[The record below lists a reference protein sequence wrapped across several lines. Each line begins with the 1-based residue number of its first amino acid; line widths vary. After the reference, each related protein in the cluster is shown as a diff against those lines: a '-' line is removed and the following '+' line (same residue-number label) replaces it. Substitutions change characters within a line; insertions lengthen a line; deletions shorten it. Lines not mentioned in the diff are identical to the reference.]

1 MKKKLGVIITLL
13 TLCICLMTPQMHA
26 QAASGKTTIAVSSG
40 SINIGQTVTV
50 TAKALSAS
58 GDSAYANMVLTYD
71 AGILEFVSCTATYG
85 GGGGSIS
92 VANDSFSV
100 TLKAISAGK
109 ASISLSATDG
119 VIFSTAEELDSMAGS
134 STSVTVNNEAA
145 GSSTGNNSS
154 AGTTGGNSA
163 GTGSN
168 NNTGSNTNTA
178 ALSADNSLK
187 ALTISPGTLSPA
199 FKGSTTKYTA
209 TVDNSVT
216 SIAVSATPV
225 NEKATIESVTGNTN
239 LAVGANVV
247 KIVVKAENGTT
258 ATYKI
263 TVTRQAAGNAGTT
276 GCETTTT
283 GGENGDS
290 ENGDAETPEDT
301 EEVPATETP
310 ASQADV
316 VINDTTY
323 HISDSFTEE
332 QIPADFTEATVQFR
346 GTECRGLTFNK
357 GTISLIYLETD
368 NVDSTIGRFF
378 IYDETR
384 DVVYDFMKF
393 TSGES
398 SYVIPLL
405 APLDSVL
412 PDSYVQVS
420 LQMPESTV
428 MTAYQLPA
436 AEGEEASDFYVF
448 YAVNQDGTEGW
459 YQYDA
464 AEGTYQRVNGNIT
477 ETADSSS
484 DDLAELQSEYDELSR
499 KYKDAKSFSRNMIA
513 VIIFVLAVAV
523 VIGLNIIFFGRKKKG
538 KDELIEDDNVE
549 LEDAEYDEDTDEDLD
564 EDEVEDTENDKKH
577 FFGKFHGLRKKRNNA
592 DDFLMDEDEDF
603 SENQIKKN
611 STQADITIIGT
622 QPEISQE
629 KTIDLVLDE
638 PSQEKTKKAEKIESE
653 RAKVKETKDAEDDD
667 YFDDEEEY
675 IEEEHPINR
684 AYREWNDYED
694 EFPAPVKKT
703 VTEQTS
709 EKKSS
714 EENQKTQPEKNETSV
729 KKEKGLEVFDLN
741 DL

>member
-1 MKKKLGVIITLL
+1 
-13 TLCICLMTPQMHA
+13 MTPQMHA
-26 QAASGKTTIAVSSG
+26 KAASGKTTIAVSAG
-40 SINIGQTVTV
+40 SLNIGQTVTV

-71 AGILEFVSCTATYG
+71 AGILEFVSCNATYG

-92 VANDSFSV
+92 VASDSFSV

-119 VIFSTAEELDSMAGS
+119 VIYGTEEELDSMAGS
-134 STSVTVNNEAA
+134 STSVTVKNEAA
-145 GSSTGNNSS
+145 GSNTGNNSS
-154 AGTTGGNSA
+154 AGNNGSS
-163 GTGSN
+163 GSN
-168 NNTGSNTNTA
+168 GNAGNGSNTNTA

-209 TVDNSVT
+209 AVDNSVT

-225 NEKATIESVTGNTN
+225 NEKATVESVTGNTN

-263 TVTRQAAGNAGTT
+263 TVTRQAAGTT
-276 GCETTTT
+276 GSETTTT
-283 GGENGDS
+283 GGENGDDG
-290 ENGDAETPEDT
+290 NGDSETPEDT
-301 EEVPATETP
+301 EEVDTTETP
-310 ASQADV
+310 VSAADV
-316 VINDTTY
+316 VINNTTY
-323 HISDSFTEE
+323 HIADNFTEE
-332 QIPADFTEATVQFR
+332 QIPADFTEATVNFR
-346 GTECRGLTFNK
+346 GTECRGLTFDK

-368 NVDSTIGRFF
+368 NVDATTGRFF

-393 TSGES
+393 TAGES

-412 PDSYVQVS
+412 PESYVQVS
-420 LQMPESTV
+420 LQMPENTV
-428 MTAYQLPA
+428 MTAYQLPV
-436 AEGEEASDFYVF
+436 EDGEEASDFYIF
-448 YAVNQDGTEGW
+448 YGVNQDGTEGW

-484 DDLAELQSEYDELSR
+484 DDLAALQSEYDELSK

-513 VIIFVLAVAV
+513 VLIFVLAIAV
-523 VIGLNIIFFGRKKKG
+523 VIILNIVLFGRKKKG
-538 KDELIEDDNVE
+538 KDELLEDDNVE
-549 LEDAEYDEDTDEDLD
+549 LEDAEYDEDID
-564 EDEVEDTENDKKH
+564 EDEVEDTETDKKPL
-577 FFGKFHGLRKKRNNA
+577 FGKFHGFRKKE
-592 DDFLMDEDEDF
+592 DDSLLDEGD
-603 SENQIKKN
+603 
-611 STQADITIIGT
+611 
-622 QPEISQE
+622 EISQE

-675 IEEEHPINR
+675 IEEDHPINR

-694 EFPAPVKKT
+694 EIPAPVKKT

-709 EKKSS
+709 EQKSS
-714 EENQKTQPEKNETSV
+714 EEDQKTQPEKNETSV

>member
-13 TLCICLMTPQMHA
+13 TLCICLMTPQMHV
-26 QAASGKTTIAVSSG
+26 QAASGKTTIAVSAS
-40 SINIGQTVTV
+40 SLNIGQTVTV
-50 TAKALSAS
+50 TAKALGAS
-58 GDSAYANMVLTYD
+58 GESAYANMVLTYD
-71 AGILEFVSCTATYG
+71 ASILEFVSCTATYG

-100 TLKAISAGK
+100 TLKAIAAGK
-109 ASISLSATDG
+109 ASLSLSATDG
-119 VIFSTAEELDSMAGS
+119 VIFSTAEELESMAGS
-134 STSVTVNNEAA
+134 STSVTVNNEA
-145 GSSTGNNSS
+145 SE
-154 AGTTGGNSA
+154 
-163 GTGSN
+163 
-168 NNTGSNTNTA
+168 
-178 ALSADNSLK
+178 SADNSLK
-187 ALTISPGTLSPA
+187 ALTISPGTLSPT

-247 KIVVKAENGTT
+247 QIVVKAENGTT

-263 TVTRQAAGNAGTT
+263 TVTRQAAGTT
-276 GCETTTT
+276 GSETTAT
-283 GGENGDS
+283 GGENGDDG
-290 ENGDAETPEDT
+290 NGDSETPEDT
-301 EEVPATETP
+301 EEVDTTETQVS
-310 ASQADV
+310 AADV
-316 VINDTTY
+316 VINNTTY
-323 HISDSFTEE
+323 HIADNFTEE
-332 QIPADFTEATVQFR
+332 QIPADFIEATVNFR
-346 GTECRGLTFNK
+346 GTECRGLTFDK

-368 NVDSTIGRFF
+368 NVDATTGRFF

-393 TSGES
+393 TAGES

-412 PDSYVQVS
+412 PESYVQVS
-420 LQMPESTV
+420 LQMPENTV

-436 AEGEEASDFYVF
+436 EDGEEASDFYIF
-448 YAVNQDGTEGW
+448 YGVNQDGTEGW

-484 DDLAELQSEYDELSR
+484 DDLAALQSEYDELSK

-513 VIIFVLAVAV
+513 VLIFVLAIAV
-523 VIGLNIIFFGRKKKG
+523 VIILNIVLFGRKKKG
-538 KDELIEDDNVE
+538 KDELLDDDDSENE
-549 LEDAEYDEDTDEDLD
+549 ESEYESDE
-564 EDEVEDTENDKKH
+564 EDEFVEKSPEAPMKNAEN
-577 FFGKFHGLRKKRNNA
+577 
-592 DDFLMDEDEDF
+592 
-603 SENQIKKN
+603 
-611 STQADITIIGT
+611 
-622 QPEISQE
+622 
-629 KTIDLVLDE
+629 
-638 PSQEKTKKAEKIESE
+638 TKKASKAGQTARTNKAGKPKKAE
-653 RAKVKETKDAEDDD
+653 ETEEAQEFEEDEDD

-694 EFPAPVKKT
+694 EIPSPSKKP
-703 VTEQTS
+703 VTEETS
-709 EKKSS
+709 EKESS
-714 EENQKTQPEKNETSV
+714 TENVKMDEQQKNETSI
-729 KKEKGLEVFDLN
+729 KNEKRLEVFDLN

>member
-26 QAASGKTTIAVSSG
+26 KAASGKTTIAVSAG
-40 SINIGQTVTV
+40 SLNIGQTVTV

-71 AGILEFVSCTATYG
+71 AGILEFVSCNATYG

-92 VANDSFSV
+92 VASDSFSV

-119 VIFSTAEELDSMAGS
+119 VIYGTEEELDSMAGS
-134 STSVTVNNEAA
+134 STSVTVKNEAA
-145 GSSTGNNSS
+145 GSNTGNNSS
-154 AGTTGGNSA
+154 AGNNGSSGSNGNAGNGSSS

-168 NNTGSNTNTA
+168 NNTGSNTA

-209 TVDNSVT
+209 AVDNSVT

-225 NEKATIESVTGNTN
+225 NEKATVESVTGNTN

-263 TVTRQAAGNAGTT
+263 TVTRQAAGTT
-276 GCETTTT
+276 GSETTTT
-283 GGENGDS
+283 GGENGDDG
-290 ENGDAETPEDT
+290 NGDSETPEDT
-301 EEVPATETP
+301 EEVDTTETP
-310 ASQADV
+310 VSAADV
-316 VINDTTY
+316 VINNTTY
-323 HISDSFTEE
+323 HIADNFTEE
-332 QIPADFTEATVQFR
+332 QIPADFTEATVNFR
-346 GTECRGLTFNK
+346 GTECRGLTFDK

-368 NVDSTIGRFF
+368 NVDATTGRFF

-393 TSGES
+393 TAGES

-412 PDSYVQVS
+412 PESYVQVS
-420 LQMPESTV
+420 LQMPENTV
-428 MTAYQLPA
+428 MTAYQLPV
-436 AEGEEASDFYVF
+436 EDGEEASDFYIF
-448 YAVNQDGTEGW
+448 YGVNQDGTEGW

-484 DDLAELQSEYDELSR
+484 DDLAALQSEYDELSK

-513 VIIFVLAVAV
+513 VLIFVLAIAV
-523 VIGLNIIFFGRKKKG
+523 VIILNIMLFGRKKKG
-538 KDELIEDDNVE
+538 KDELLEDDDSENE
-549 LEDAEYDEDTDEDLD
+549 ESEYESDE
-564 EDEVEDTENDKKH
+564 EDEFVEKSPEAPMKNAEN
-577 FFGKFHGLRKKRNNA
+577 
-592 DDFLMDEDEDF
+592 
-603 SENQIKKN
+603 
-611 STQADITIIGT
+611 
-622 QPEISQE
+622 
-629 KTIDLVLDE
+629 
-638 PSQEKTKKAEKIESE
+638 TKKASKAGQTARTNKAGKPKKAE
-653 RAKVKETKDAEDDD
+653 ETEEAQEFEEDEDD

-694 EFPAPVKKT
+694 EIPSQSKKP
-703 VTEQTS
+703 VTEETS
-709 EKKSS
+709 EKESS
-714 EENQKTQPEKNETSV
+714 TENVKMDEQQKNETSI
-729 KKEKGLEVFDLN
+729 KNEKGLEVFDLN

>member
-26 QAASGKTTIAVSSG
+26 KAASGKTTIAVSAG
-40 SINIGQTVTV
+40 SLNIGQTVTV

-71 AGILEFVSCTATYG
+71 AGILEFVSCNATYG

-92 VANDSFSV
+92 VASDSFSV

-119 VIFSTAEELDSMAGS
+119 VIYGTEEELDSMAGS
-134 STSVTVNNEAA
+134 STSVTVKNEAA
-145 GSSTGNNSS
+145 GSNTGN
-154 AGTTGGNSA
+154 
-163 GTGSN
+163 N

-247 KIVVKAENGTT
+247 QIVVKAENGTT

-263 TVTRQAAGNAGTT
+263 TVTRQAAGTT
-276 GCETTTT
+276 GSETTTT
-283 GGENGDS
+283 GGENGDDGNVDS
-290 ENGDAETPEDT
+290 ETPEDT
-301 EEVPATETP
+301 EEVDTTETP
-310 ASQADV
+310 VSAADV
-316 VINDTTY
+316 VINNTTY
-323 HISDSFTEE
+323 HIADNFTEE
-332 QIPADFTEATVQFR
+332 QIPSDFTEATVNFR
-346 GTECRGLTFNK
+346 GAECRGLTFNK
-357 GTISLIYLETD
+357 GTIALIYLETD
-368 NVDSTIGRFF
+368 NVDATTGRFF

-393 TSGES
+393 TAGES
-398 SYVIPLL
+398 SYAIPLL

-412 PDSYVQVS
+412 PESYVQVS
-420 LQMPESTV
+420 LQMPENTV

-436 AEGEEASDFYVF
+436 EDGEEASDFYIF
-448 YAVNQDGTEGW
+448 YGVNQDGTEGW

-484 DDLAELQSEYDELSR
+484 DDLAALQSEYDELSK

-513 VIIFVLAVAV
+513 VIIFVLAIAV
-523 VIGLNIIFFGRKKKG
+523 VIILNIVLFGRKKKG
-538 KDELIEDDNVE
+538 KDELLEDDNVE
-549 LEDAEYDEDTDEDLD
+549 LEDAEYDEDID
-564 EDEVEDTENDKKH
+564 EDEVEDTETDKKPL
-577 FFGKFHGLRKKRNNA
+577 FGKFHGFRKKE
-592 DDFLMDEDEDF
+592 DDSLLDEGD
-603 SENQIKKN
+603 
-611 STQADITIIGT
+611 
-622 QPEISQE
+622 EISQE

-675 IEEEHPINR
+675 IEEDHPINR

-694 EFPAPVKKT
+694 EIPAPVKKT

-709 EKKSS
+709 EQKSS
-714 EENQKTQPEKNETSV
+714 EEDQKTQPEKNETSV

>member
-26 QAASGKTTIAVSSG
+26 KAASGKTTIAVSAG
-40 SINIGQTVTV
+40 SLNIGQTVTV

-71 AGILEFVSCTATYG
+71 AGILEFVSCNATYG

-92 VANDSFSV
+92 VASDSFSV
-100 TLKAISAGK
+100 TLKAIAAGK

-134 STSVTVNNEAA
+134 STSVTVKNEAA
-145 GSSTGNNSS
+145 G
-154 AGTTGGNSA
+154 GNSTNNGSSGSNGNA
-163 GTGSN
+163 GNGSSSGTGSN

-263 TVTRQAAGNAGTT
+263 TVTRQAAGTT
-276 GCETTTT
+276 GSETTTT
-283 GGENGDS
+283 GGENGDDG
-290 ENGDAETPEDT
+290 NGDSETPEDT
-301 EEVPATETP
+301 EEVDTTETP
-310 ASQADV
+310 VSAADV
-316 VINDTTY
+316 VINNTTY
-323 HISDSFTEE
+323 HIADNFTEE
-332 QIPADFTEATVQFR
+332 QIPADFTEATVNFR
-346 GTECRGLTFNK
+346 GAECRGLTFNK

-368 NVDSTIGRFF
+368 NVDATTGRFF

-393 TSGES
+393 TAGES

-412 PDSYVQVS
+412 PESYVQVS
-420 LQMPESTV
+420 LQMPENTV
-428 MTAYQLPA
+428 MTAYQLPV
-436 AEGEEASDFYVF
+436 EDGEEASDFYIF
-448 YAVNQDGTEGW
+448 YGVNQDGTEGW

-477 ETADSSS
+477 EAADSSS
-484 DDLAELQSEYDELSR
+484 DDLAALQSEYDELSK

-513 VIIFVLAVAV
+513 VIIFVLAIAAV
-523 VIGLNIIFFGRKKKG
+523 VILNIVLFGRKKKG
-538 KDELIEDDNVE
+538 KDELLEDDDSENE
-549 LEDAEYDEDTDEDLD
+549 ESEYESDE
-564 EDEVEDTENDKKH
+564 EDEFVEKSPEAPMKNAEN
-577 FFGKFHGLRKKRNNA
+577 
-592 DDFLMDEDEDF
+592 
-603 SENQIKKN
+603 
-611 STQADITIIGT
+611 
-622 QPEISQE
+622 
-629 KTIDLVLDE
+629 
-638 PSQEKTKKAEKIESE
+638 TKKASKAGQTARTNKAGKPKKAE
-653 RAKVKETKDAEDDD
+653 ETEEAQEFEEDEDD

-694 EFPAPVKKT
+694 EIPSQSKKP
-703 VTEQTS
+703 VTEETS
-709 EKKSS
+709 EKESS
-714 EENQKTQPEKNETSV
+714 TENVKMDEQQKNETSI
-729 KKEKGLEVFDLN
+729 KNEKGLEVFDLN

>member
-26 QAASGKTTIAVSSG
+26 KAASGKTTIAVSAG
-40 SINIGQTVTV
+40 FLNIGQTVTV

-71 AGILEFVSCTATYG
+71 AGILEFVSCNATYG

-92 VANDSFSV
+92 VASDSFSV

-119 VIFSTAEELDSMAGS
+119 VIYGTEEELDSMAGS
-134 STSVTVNNEAA
+134 STSVTVKNEAA
-145 GSSTGNNSS
+145 GSNTGNNS
-154 AGTTGGNSA
+154 
-163 GTGSN
+163 
-168 NNTGSNTNTA
+168 NTGSNTNTA

-263 TVTRQAAGNAGTT
+263 TVTRQAAGTT
-276 GCETTTT
+276 GSETTTT
-283 GGENGDS
+283 GGENGDDG
-290 ENGDAETPEDT
+290 NGDSETPEDT
-301 EEVPATETP
+301 EEVDATETP
-310 ASQADV
+310 VPAADV
-316 VINDTTY
+316 VINNTTY
-323 HISDSFTEE
+323 HIADNFTEE
-332 QIPADFTEATVQFR
+332 QIPADFTEATVNFR
-346 GTECRGLTFNK
+346 GAECRGLTFNK

-368 NVDSTIGRFF
+368 NVDATTGRFF

-393 TSGES
+393 TAGES
-398 SYVIPLL
+398 SYAIPLL

-412 PDSYVQVS
+412 PESYVQVS
-420 LQMPESTV
+420 LQMPENTV

-436 AEGEEASDFYVF
+436 EDGEEASDFYIF
-448 YAVNQDGTEGW
+448 YGVNQDGTEGW

-484 DDLAELQSEYDELSR
+484 DDLAALQSEYDELSK

-513 VIIFVLAVAV
+513 VLIFVLAIAV
-523 VIGLNIIFFGRKKKG
+523 VIILNIVLFGRKKKG
-538 KDELIEDDNVE
+538 KDELLEDDNVE
-549 LEDAEYDEDTDEDLD
+549 LEDAEYDEDID
-564 EDEVEDTENDKKH
+564 EDEVEDTETDKKPL
-577 FFGKFHGLRKKRNNA
+577 FGKFHGFRKKE
-592 DDFLMDEDEDF
+592 DDSLLDEGD
-603 SENQIKKN
+603 
-611 STQADITIIGT
+611 
-622 QPEISQE
+622 EISQE

-675 IEEEHPINR
+675 IEEDHPINR

-694 EFPAPVKKT
+694 EIPAPVKKT

-709 EKKSS
+709 EQKSS
-714 EENQKTQPEKNETSV
+714 EEDQKTQPEKNETSV

>member
-26 QAASGKTTIAVSSG
+26 KAASGKTTIAVSAS
-40 SINIGQTVTV
+40 SLNIGQTVTV
-50 TAKALSAS
+50 TAKALGAS
-58 GDSAYANMVLTYD
+58 GESAYANMVLTYD
-71 AGILEFVSCTATYG
+71 ASILEFVSCTATYG

-100 TLKAISAGK
+100 TLKAIAAGK
-109 ASISLSATDG
+109 ASLSLSATDG
-119 VIFSTAEELDSMAGS
+119 VIFSTAEELESMAGS
-134 STSVTVNNEAA
+134 STSVTVNNEASTGNTGSSNA
-145 GSSTGNNSS
+145 GNTGSNIGTNNGSSSTGN
-154 AGTTGGNSA
+154 
-163 GTGSN
+163 GSN
-168 NNTGSNTNTA
+168 AA

-209 TVDNSVT
+209 AVDNSVT

-263 TVTRQAAGNAGTT
+263 TVTRQAAGTT
-276 GCETTTT
+276 GSETTTT
-283 GGENGDS
+283 GGENGDNG
-290 ENGDAETPEDT
+290 NGDSETPEDT
-301 EEVPATETP
+301 EEVDTTETP
-310 ASQADV
+310 VPAADV
-316 VINDTTY
+316 VINNTTY
-323 HISDSFTEE
+323 HIADNFTEE
-332 QIPADFTEATVQFR
+332 QIPADFTEAMVNFR
-346 GTECRGLTFNK
+346 GAECRGLTFNK

-368 NVDSTIGRFF
+368 NVDATTGRFF

-393 TSGES
+393 TAGES
-398 SYVIPLL
+398 SYAIPLL

-412 PDSYVQVS
+412 PESYVQVS
-420 LQMPESTV
+420 LQMPENTV

-436 AEGEEASDFYVF
+436 EDGEETSDFYIF
-448 YAVNQDGTEGW
+448 YGVNQDGTEGW

-484 DDLAELQSEYDELSR
+484 DDLAALQSEYDELSK

-513 VIIFVLAVAV
+513 VLIFVLAIAV
-523 VIGLNIIFFGRKKKG
+523 VVILNIMLFGRKKKG
-538 KDELIEDDNVE
+538 KDELLEDD
-549 LEDAEYDEDTDEDLD
+549 D
-564 EDEVEDTENDKKH
+564 
-577 FFGKFHGLRKKRNNA
+577 
-592 DDFLMDEDEDF
+592 
-603 SENQIKKN
+603 
-611 STQADITIIGT
+611 
-622 QPEISQE
+622 PE
-629 KTIDLVLDE
+629 LDE
-638 PSQEKTKKAEKIESE
+638 PEDDEANEETETEKKPLLGKIHGFRKKEKN
-653 RAKVKETKDAEDDD
+653 EDEDD

-675 IEEEHPINR
+675 IEEDHPINR

-694 EFPAPVKKT
+694 EIPSASEKP
-703 VTEQTS
+703 VTEEMS
-709 EKKSS
+709 EKKSPI
-714 EENQKTQPEKNETSV
+714 ENEKMDV
-729 KKEKGLEVFDLN
+729 PQQKEKGLKVFDLN

>member
-26 QAASGKTTIAVSSG
+26 KAASGKTTIAVSAG
-40 SINIGQTVTV
+40 SLNIGQTVTV

-71 AGILEFVSCTATYG
+71 AGILEFVSCNATYG

-92 VANDSFSV
+92 VASDSFSV

-119 VIFSTAEELDSMAGS
+119 VIYGTEEELDSMAGS
-134 STSVTVNNEAA
+134 STSVTVKNEAA
-145 GSSTGNNSS
+145 GSNTGN
-154 AGTTGGNSA
+154 
-163 GTGSN
+163 N

-247 KIVVKAENGTT
+247 QIVVKAENGTT

-263 TVTRQAAGNAGTT
+263 TVTRQAAGTT
-276 GCETTTT
+276 GSETTTT
-283 GGENGDS
+283 GGENGDDGNVDS
-290 ENGDAETPEDT
+290 ETPEDT
-301 EEVPATETP
+301 EEVDTTETP
-310 ASQADV
+310 VSAADV
-316 VINDTTY
+316 VINNTTY
-323 HISDSFTEE
+323 HIADNFTEE
-332 QIPADFTEATVQFR
+332 QIPSDFTEATVNFR
-346 GTECRGLTFNK
+346 GAECRGLTFNK

-368 NVDSTIGRFF
+368 NVDATTGRFF

-393 TSGES
+393 TAGES
-398 SYVIPLL
+398 SYAIPLL

-412 PDSYVQVS
+412 PESYVQVS
-420 LQMPESTV
+420 LQMPENTV

-436 AEGEEASDFYVF
+436 EDGEEASDFYIF
-448 YAVNQDGTEGW
+448 YGVNQDGTEGW

-484 DDLAELQSEYDELSR
+484 DDLAALQSEYDELSK

-513 VIIFVLAVAV
+513 VLIFVLAIAV
-523 VIGLNIIFFGRKKKG
+523 VIILNIVLFGRKKKG
-538 KDELIEDDNVE
+538 KDEL
-549 LEDAEYDEDTDEDLD
+549 LEDNDSENEESEYESDE
-564 EDEVEDTENDKKH
+564 EDEFVEKSPEAPMKNAEN
-577 FFGKFHGLRKKRNNA
+577 
-592 DDFLMDEDEDF
+592 
-603 SENQIKKN
+603 
-611 STQADITIIGT
+611 
-622 QPEISQE
+622 
-629 KTIDLVLDE
+629 
-638 PSQEKTKKAEKIESE
+638 TKKASKAGQTARTNKAGKPKKAE
-653 RAKVKETKDAEDDD
+653 ETEEAQEFEEDEDD

-694 EFPAPVKKT
+694 EILSTSEKS
-703 VTEQTS
+703 VTEEKS

-714 EENQKTQPEKNETSV
+714 TENEKMDVPQKNETSV
-729 KKEKGLEVFDLN
+729 KNEKGMEVFDLN

>member
-26 QAASGKTTIAVSSG
+26 KAASGKTTIAVSAG
-40 SINIGQTVTV
+40 SLNIGQTVTV

-71 AGILEFVSCTATYG
+71 AGILEFVSCNATYG

-92 VANDSFSV
+92 VASDSFSV

-119 VIFSTAEELDSMAGS
+119 VIYGTEEELDSMAGS
-134 STSVTVNNEAA
+134 STSVTVKNEAA
-145 GSSTGNNSS
+145 GSNTGN
-154 AGTTGGNSA
+154 
-163 GTGSN
+163 N
-168 NNTGSNTNTA
+168 NNTGSNTA

-247 KIVVKAENGTT
+247 QIVVKAENGTT

-263 TVTRQAAGNAGTT
+263 TVTRQAAGTT
-276 GCETTTT
+276 GSETTTT
-283 GGENGDS
+283 GGENGDDG
-290 ENGDAETPEDT
+290 NGDSETPEDT
-301 EEVPATETP
+301 EEVDTTETP
-310 ASQADV
+310 VSAADV
-316 VINDTTY
+316 VINNTTY
-323 HISDSFTEE
+323 HIADNFTEE
-332 QIPADFTEATVQFR
+332 QIPADFTEATVNFR
-346 GTECRGLTFNK
+346 GTECRGLTFDK

-368 NVDSTIGRFF
+368 NVDATTGRFF

-393 TSGES
+393 TAGES

-412 PDSYVQVS
+412 PESYVQVS
-420 LQMPESTV
+420 LQMPENTV
-428 MTAYQLPA
+428 MTAYQLPV
-436 AEGEEASDFYVF
+436 EDGEEASDFYIF
-448 YAVNQDGTEGW
+448 YGVNQDGTEGW

-484 DDLAELQSEYDELSR
+484 DDLAALQSQYDELSK

-513 VIIFVLAVAV
+513 VLIFVLAIAV
-523 VIGLNIIFFGRKKKG
+523 VIILNIMLFGRKKKG
-538 KDELIEDDNVE
+538 KDELSEDNDPELDEPENEDDEANE
-549 LEDAEYDEDTDEDLD
+549 E
-564 EDEVEDTENDKKH
+564 TETEKKP
-577 FFGKFHGLRKKRNNA
+577 FLGKFHGFRKKEKN
-592 DDFLMDEDEDF
+592 EDE
-603 SENQIKKN
+603 
-611 STQADITIIGT
+611 
-622 QPEISQE
+622 
-629 KTIDLVLDE
+629 
-638 PSQEKTKKAEKIESE
+638 
-653 RAKVKETKDAEDDD
+653 DD

-694 EFPAPVKKT
+694 EIPSTSEKS
-703 VTEQTS
+703 VTEEKS

-714 EENQKTQPEKNETSV
+714 TENEKMDVPQKNETSV
-729 KKEKGLEVFDLN
+729 KNEKGMEVFDLN

>member
-26 QAASGKTTIAVSSG
+26 KAASGKTTIAVSAS
-40 SINIGQTVTV
+40 SLNIGQTVTV
-50 TAKALSAS
+50 TAKAFSAS

-71 AGILEFVSCTATYG
+71 AGILEFVSCNATYG

-92 VANDSFSV
+92 VASDSFSV
-100 TLKAISAGK
+100 TLKAIAAGK

-134 STSVTVNNEAA
+134 STSVTVKNEAA
-145 GSSTGNNSS
+145 G
-154 AGTTGGNSA
+154 GNSTNNGSSGSNGNA
-163 GTGSN
+163 GNGSSSGTGSN

-209 TVDNSVT
+209 AVDNSVT

-225 NEKATIESVTGNTN
+225 NEKATVESVTGNTN

-276 GCETTTT
+276 GGETTTT

-301 EEVPATETP
+301 EEVPATEAP
-310 ASQADV
+310 ASQAEV
-316 VINDTTY
+316 VINDTAY

-332 QIPADFTEATVQFR
+332 QIPADFTEAAVRFR

-357 GTISLIYLETD
+357 GMISLIYLETD

-393 TSGES
+393 TAGES

-499 KYKDAKSFSRNMIA
+499 KYKDAKSFFRNMIA
-513 VIIFVLAVAV
+513 VLIFVLAIAV
-523 VIGLNIIFFGRKKKG
+523 VIILNIVLFGRKKKG
-538 KDELIEDDNVE
+538 KDELLEDDNVE
-549 LEDAEYDEDTDEDLD
+549 LEDAEYDEDID
-564 EDEVEDTENDKKH
+564 EDEVEDTETDKKPL
-577 FFGKFHGLRKKRNNA
+577 FGKFHGFRKKE
-592 DDFLMDEDEDF
+592 DDSLLDEGD
-603 SENQIKKN
+603 
-611 STQADITIIGT
+611 
-622 QPEISQE
+622 EISQE

-638 PSQEKTKKAEKIESE
+638 PSQKKTKKAEKIESE

-675 IEEEHPINR
+675 IEEDHPINR

-694 EFPAPVKKT
+694 EIPAPVKKT

-709 EKKSS
+709 EQKSS
-714 EENQKTQPEKNETSV
+714 EEDQKTQPEKNETSV

>member
-26 QAASGKTTIAVSSG
+26 KAASGKTTIAVSAG
-40 SINIGQTVTV
+40 SLNIGQTVTV

-71 AGILEFVSCTATYG
+71 AGILEFVSCNATYG

-92 VANDSFSV
+92 VASDSFSV

-119 VIFSTAEELDSMAGS
+119 VIYGTEEELDSMAGS
-134 STSVTVNNEAA
+134 STSVTVKNEAA
-145 GSSTGNNSS
+145 GNNTGNNS
-154 AGTTGGNSA
+154 
-163 GTGSN
+163 
-168 NNTGSNTNTA
+168 NTGSNTNTA

-247 KIVVKAENGTT
+247 QIVVKAENGTT

-263 TVTRQAAGNAGTT
+263 TVTRQAAGTT
-276 GCETTTT
+276 GSETTTT
-283 GGENGDS
+283 GGENGDDGNVDS
-290 ENGDAETPEDT
+290 ETPEDT
-301 EEVPATETP
+301 EEVDTTETP
-310 ASQADV
+310 VSAADV
-316 VINDTTY
+316 VINNTTY
-323 HISDSFTEE
+323 HIADNFTEE
-332 QIPADFTEATVQFR
+332 QIPSDFTEATVNFR
-346 GTECRGLTFNK
+346 GAECRGLTFNK

-368 NVDSTIGRFF
+368 NVDATTGRFF

-393 TSGES
+393 TAGES
-398 SYVIPLL
+398 SYAIPLL

-412 PDSYVQVS
+412 PESYVQVS
-420 LQMPESTV
+420 LQMPENTV

-436 AEGEEASDFYVF
+436 EDGEEASDFYIF
-448 YAVNQDGTEGW
+448 YGVNQDGTEGW

-484 DDLAELQSEYDELSR
+484 DDLAALQSEYDELSK

-513 VIIFVLAVAV
+513 VLIFVLAIAV
-523 VIGLNIIFFGRKKKG
+523 VIILNIVLFGRKKKG
-538 KDELIEDDNVE
+538 KDEL
-549 LEDAEYDEDTDEDLD
+549 LEDNDSENEESEYESDE
-564 EDEVEDTENDKKH
+564 EDEFVEKSPEAPMKNAEN
-577 FFGKFHGLRKKRNNA
+577 
-592 DDFLMDEDEDF
+592 
-603 SENQIKKN
+603 
-611 STQADITIIGT
+611 
-622 QPEISQE
+622 
-629 KTIDLVLDE
+629 
-638 PSQEKTKKAEKIESE
+638 TKKASKAGQTARTNKAGKPKKAE
-653 RAKVKETKDAEDDD
+653 ETEEAQEFEEDEDD

-694 EFPAPVKKT
+694 EIPSPSKKP
-703 VTEQTS
+703 VTEEMS
-709 EKKSS
+709 EKKSPI
-714 EENQKTQPEKNETSV
+714 ENEKMDVPQKNE
-729 KKEKGLEVFDLN
+729 KGMEVFDLN

>member
-26 QAASGKTTIAVSSG
+26 KAASGKTTIAVSAG
-40 SINIGQTVTV
+40 SLNIGQTVTV

-58 GDSAYANMVLTYD
+58 GDSAYANM
-71 AGILEFVSCTATYG
+71 SCNATYG

-92 VANDSFSV
+92 VASDSFSV

-119 VIFSTAEELDSMAGS
+119 VIYGTEEELDSMAGS
-134 STSVTVNNEAA
+134 STSVTVKNEAA
-145 GSSTGNNSS
+145 GSNTGNNSS
-154 AGTTGGNSA
+154 AGNNGSS
-163 GTGSN
+163 GSN
-168 NNTGSNTNTA
+168 GNAGNGSNTNTA

-209 TVDNSVT
+209 AVDNSVT

-225 NEKATIESVTGNTN
+225 NEKATVESVTGNTN

-263 TVTRQAAGNAGTT
+263 TVTRQAAGTT
-276 GCETTTT
+276 GSETTTT
-283 GGENGDS
+283 GGENGDDG
-290 ENGDAETPEDT
+290 NGDSETPEDT
-301 EEVPATETP
+301 EEVDTTETP
-310 ASQADV
+310 VSAADV
-316 VINDTTY
+316 VINNTTY
-323 HISDSFTEE
+323 HIADNFTEE
-332 QIPADFTEATVQFR
+332 QIPADFTETTVNFR
-346 GTECRGLTFNK
+346 GTECRGLTFDK

-368 NVDSTIGRFF
+368 NVDATTGRFF

-393 TSGES
+393 TAGES

-412 PDSYVQVS
+412 PESYVQVS
-420 LQMPESTV
+420 LQMPENTV

-436 AEGEEASDFYVF
+436 EDGEEASDFYIF

-484 DDLAELQSEYDELSR
+484 DDLAALQSEYDELS
-499 KYKDAKSFSRNMIA
+499 KQYKDAKSFSRNMIA
-513 VIIFVLAVAV
+513 VLIFVLAIAV
-523 VIGLNIIFFGRKKKG
+523 VIILNIMLFGRKKKG
-538 KDELIEDDNVE
+538 KDELSEDNDPE
-549 LEDAEYDEDTDEDLD
+549 LD
-564 EDEVEDTENDKKH
+564 EP
-577 FFGKFHGLRKKRNNA
+577 
-592 DDFLMDEDEDF
+592 EDEDD
-603 SENQIKKN
+603 EANEETETEKKPFL
-611 STQADITIIGT
+611 GKFRGFRKK
-622 QPEISQE
+622 E
-629 KTIDLVLDE
+629 KNEDE
-638 PSQEKTKKAEKIESE
+638 
-653 RAKVKETKDAEDDD
+653 DD

-694 EFPAPVKKT
+694 EIPSTSEKS
-703 VTEQTS
+703 VTEEKS

-714 EENQKTQPEKNETSV
+714 TENEKMDVPQKNETSV
-729 KKEKGLEVFDLN
+729 KNEKGMEVFDLN

>member
-26 QAASGKTTIAVSSG
+26 KAASGKTTIAVSAG
-40 SINIGQTVTV
+40 SLNIGQTVTV

-71 AGILEFVSCTATYG
+71 AGILEFVSCNATYG

-92 VANDSFSV
+92 VASDSFSV

-119 VIFSTAEELDSMAGS
+119 VIYGTEEELDSMAGS
-134 STSVTVNNEAA
+134 STSVTVKNEAA
-145 GSSTGNNSS
+145 GSNTGNNS
-154 AGTTGGNSA
+154 
-163 GTGSN
+163 
-168 NNTGSNTNTA
+168 NTGSNTNTA

-247 KIVVKAENGTT
+247 QIVVKAENGTT

-263 TVTRQAAGNAGTT
+263 TVTRQAAGTT
-276 GCETTTT
+276 GSETTTT
-283 GGENGDS
+283 GGENGDDGNVDS
-290 ENGDAETPEDT
+290 ETPEDT
-301 EEVPATETP
+301 EEVDTTETP
-310 ASQADV
+310 VSAADV
-316 VINDTTY
+316 VINNTTY
-323 HISDSFTEE
+323 HIADNFTEE
-332 QIPADFTEATVQFR
+332 QIPADFTEATVHFR

-368 NVDSTIGRFF
+368 NVDATTGRFF

-393 TSGES
+393 TAGES
-398 SYVIPLL
+398 SYAIPLL

-412 PDSYVQVS
+412 PESYVQVS
-420 LQMPESTV
+420 LQMPENTV

-436 AEGEEASDFYVF
+436 EDGEEASDFYIF
-448 YAVNQDGTEGW
+448 YGVNQDGTEGW

-484 DDLAELQSEYDELSR
+484 DDLAALQSEYDELSK

-513 VIIFVLAVAV
+513 VLIFVLAIAV
-523 VIGLNIIFFGRKKKG
+523 VIILNIMLFGRKKKG
-538 KDELIEDDNVE
+538 KDELSEDDNVE
-549 LEDAEYDEDTDEDLD
+549 LEDAEYDEDID
-564 EDEVEDTENDKKH
+564 EDEVEDTETDKKPL
-577 FFGKFHGLRKKRNNA
+577 FGKFHGFRKKE
-592 DDFLMDEDEDF
+592 DDSLLDEGD
-603 SENQIKKN
+603 
-611 STQADITIIGT
+611 
-622 QPEISQE
+622 EISQE

-675 IEEEHPINR
+675 IEEDHPINR

-694 EFPAPVKKT
+694 EIPTPVKKT

-709 EKKSS
+709 EQKSS
-714 EENQKTQPEKNETSV
+714 EEDQKNQPEKNETCV

>member
-26 QAASGKTTIAVSSG
+26 KAASGKTTIAVSAS
-40 SINIGQTVTV
+40 SLNIGQTVTV

-71 AGILEFVSCTATYG
+71 AGILEFVSCNATYG

-92 VANDSFSV
+92 VASDSFSV
-100 TLKAISAGK
+100 TLKAIAAGK

-134 STSVTVNNEAA
+134 STSVTVKNEAA
-145 GSSTGNNSS
+145 GSNTGNNSS
-154 AGTTGGNSA
+154 AGNNGSSGNNGNAGNGSSSTGNGSSA
-163 GTGSN
+163 
-168 NNTGSNTNTA
+168 A

-209 TVDNSVT
+209 AVDNSVT

-225 NEKATIESVTGNTN
+225 NEKATVESVTGNTN

-263 TVTRQAAGNAGTT
+263 TVTRQAVGNAGTT
-276 GCETTTT
+276 GGETTTT

-301 EEVPATETP
+301 EEVPATEAP
-310 ASQADV
+310 ASQAEV
-316 VINDTTY
+316 VINDTAY

-332 QIPADFTEATVQFR
+332 QIPADFTEAAVQFR
-346 GTECRGLTFNK
+346 GTECRGLSFNK
-357 GTISLIYLETD
+357 GMISLIYLETD

-384 DVVYDFMKF
+384 DVIYDFMKF
-393 TSGES
+393 TAGES

-484 DDLAELQSEYDELSR
+484 DDLAALQSEYDELSK

-513 VIIFVLAVAV
+513 VIIFVLAIAV
-523 VIGLNIIFFGRKKKG
+523 VVILNIMLFGRKKKG
-538 KDELIEDDNVE
+538 KDELSEDNDPELDEPEDEDDEANE
-549 LEDAEYDEDTDEDLD
+549 E
-564 EDEVEDTENDKKH
+564 TETEKKPLL
-577 FFGKFHGLRKKRNNA
+577 GKFHGFRKKEKN
-592 DDFLMDEDEDF
+592 EDE
-603 SENQIKKN
+603 
-611 STQADITIIGT
+611 
-622 QPEISQE
+622 
-629 KTIDLVLDE
+629 
-638 PSQEKTKKAEKIESE
+638 
-653 RAKVKETKDAEDDD
+653 DD

-675 IEEEHPINR
+675 IEEDHPINR

-694 EFPAPVKKT
+694 EIPSTSEKS
-703 VTEQTS
+703 VTEEKS
-709 EKKSS
+709 EKKSPI
-714 EENQKTQPEKNETSV
+714 ENEKMDVPQKNETSV
-729 KKEKGLEVFDLN
+729 KNEKGMEVFDLN

>member
-26 QAASGKTTIAVSSG
+26 KAASGKTTIAVSAG
-40 SINIGQTVTV
+40 SLNIGQTVTV

-71 AGILEFVSCTATYG
+71 AGILEFVSCNATYG

-92 VANDSFSV
+92 VASDSFSV

-119 VIFSTAEELDSMAGS
+119 VIYGTEEELDSMAGS
-134 STSVTVNNEAA
+134 STSVTVKNEAA
-145 GSSTGNNSS
+145 GSNTGN
-154 AGTTGGNSA
+154 
-163 GTGSN
+163 N

-247 KIVVKAENGTT
+247 QIVVKAENGTT

-263 TVTRQAAGNAGTT
+263 TVTRQAAGTT
-276 GCETTTT
+276 GSETTTT
-283 GGENGDS
+283 GGENGDDGNVDS
-290 ENGDAETPEDT
+290 ETPEDT
-301 EEVPATETP
+301 EEVDTTETP
-310 ASQADV
+310 VSAADV
-316 VINDTTY
+316 VINNTTY
-323 HISDSFTEE
+323 HIADNFTEE
-332 QIPADFTEATVQFR
+332 QIPSDFTEATVNFR
-346 GTECRGLTFNK
+346 GAECRGLTFNK

-368 NVDSTIGRFF
+368 NVDATTGRFF

-393 TSGES
+393 TAGES
-398 SYVIPLL
+398 SYAIPLL

-412 PDSYVQVS
+412 PESYVKVS
-420 LQMPESTV
+420 LQMPENTV

-436 AEGEEASDFYVF
+436 EDGEEASDFYIF
-448 YAVNQDGTEGW
+448 YGVNQDGTEGW

-484 DDLAELQSEYDELSR
+484 DDLAALQSEYDELSK

-513 VIIFVLAVAV
+513 VLIFVLAIAV
-523 VIGLNIIFFGRKKKG
+523 VIILNIVLFGRKKKG
-538 KDELIEDDNVE
+538 KDEL
-549 LEDAEYDEDTDEDLD
+549 LEDNDSENEESEYESDE
-564 EDEVEDTENDKKH
+564 EDEFVEKSPEAPMKNAEN
-577 FFGKFHGLRKKRNNA
+577 
-592 DDFLMDEDEDF
+592 
-603 SENQIKKN
+603 
-611 STQADITIIGT
+611 
-622 QPEISQE
+622 
-629 KTIDLVLDE
+629 
-638 PSQEKTKKAEKIESE
+638 TKKASKAGQTARTNKAGKPKKAE
-653 RAKVKETKDAEDDD
+653 ETEEAQEFEEDEDD

-694 EFPAPVKKT
+694 EIPSPSKKP
-703 VTEQTS
+703 VTEEMS
-709 EKKSS
+709 EKKSPI
-714 EENQKTQPEKNETSV
+714 ENEKMDVPQKNE
-729 KKEKGLEVFDLN
+729 KGMEVFDLN

>member
-13 TLCICLMTPQMHA
+13 ALCICLMTPQMHA

-71 AGILEFVSCTATYG
+71 ASILEFVSCTATYG

-154 AGTTGGNSA
+154 AGTTGGSSA

-225 NEKATIESVTGNTN
+225 NEKATVESVTGNTN

-247 KIVVKAENGTT
+247 QIVVKAENGTT

-276 GCETTTT
+276 GGETTTT

-301 EEVPATETP
+301 EEVPATEAP

-393 TSGES
+393 TAGES

-484 DDLAELQSEYDELSR
+484 DDLAALQSEYDELSK
-499 KYKDAKSFSRNMIA
+499 KYKDAKSFSRNLIA
-513 VIIFVLAVAV
+513 VLIFALAVAV
-523 VIGLNIIFFGRKKKG
+523 VIGLNIFFFGRKKKG
-538 KDELIEDDNVE
+538 KDELTEDDTAE
-549 LEDAEYDEDTDEDLD
+549 LGDAEYGEDTDEDID
-564 EDEVEDTENDKKH
+564 EDEVVDTETDKKPL
-577 FFGKFHGLRKKRNNA
+577 FGKFHGFRKKRNNA
-592 DDFLMDEDEDF
+592 DDSLMDEGE
-603 SENQIKKN
+603 
-611 STQADITIIGT
+611 
-622 QPEISQE
+622 EISQE
-629 KTIDLVLDE
+629 KTVDLILDE

-653 RAKVKETKDAEDDD
+653 RAKVKETKAEETEDSEDDD

-714 EENQKTQPEKNETSV
+714 EEDQKTQPEKNETSV
-729 KKEKGLEVFDLN
+729 KNEKGLEVFDLN

>member
-26 QAASGKTTIAVSSG
+26 KAASGKTTIAVSAG
-40 SINIGQTVTV
+40 SLNIGQTVTV

-71 AGILEFVSCTATYG
+71 AGILEFVSCNATYG

-92 VANDSFSV
+92 VASDSFSV
-100 TLKAISAGK
+100 TLKAIAAGK

-134 STSVTVNNEAA
+134 STSVTVKNEAA
-145 GSSTGNNSS
+145 G
-154 AGTTGGNSA
+154 GNSTNNGSSGSNGNA
-163 GTGSN
+163 GNGSSSGTGSN

-247 KIVVKAENGTT
+247 QIVVKAENGTT

-263 TVTRQAAGNAGTT
+263 TVTRQAAGTT
-276 GCETTTT
+276 GSETTTT
-283 GGENGDS
+283 GGENGDDG
-290 ENGDAETPEDT
+290 NGDSETPEDT
-301 EEVPATETP
+301 EEVDTTETP
-310 ASQADV
+310 VSAADV
-316 VINDTTY
+316 VINNTTY
-323 HISDSFTEE
+323 HIADNFTEE
-332 QIPADFTEATVQFR
+332 QIPADFTEATVHFR
-346 GTECRGLTFNK
+346 GAECRGLTFNK

-368 NVDSTIGRFF
+368 NVDATTGRFF

-393 TSGES
+393 TAGES

-412 PDSYVQVS
+412 PESYVQVS
-420 LQMPESTV
+420 LQMPENTV
-428 MTAYQLPA
+428 MTAYQLPV
-436 AEGEEASDFYVF
+436 EDGEEASDFYIF
-448 YAVNQDGTEGW
+448 YGVNQDGTEGW

-484 DDLAELQSEYDELSR
+484 DDLAALQSQYDELSK

-513 VIIFVLAVAV
+513 VIIFVLAIAV
-523 VIGLNIIFFGRKKKG
+523 VIILNIVLFGRKKKG
-538 KDELIEDDNVE
+538 KDELLEDDDSENE
-549 LEDAEYDEDTDEDLD
+549 ESEYESDE
-564 EDEVEDTENDKKH
+564 EDEFVEKSPEAPMKNAEN
-577 FFGKFHGLRKKRNNA
+577 
-592 DDFLMDEDEDF
+592 
-603 SENQIKKN
+603 
-611 STQADITIIGT
+611 
-622 QPEISQE
+622 
-629 KTIDLVLDE
+629 
-638 PSQEKTKKAEKIESE
+638 TKKASKAGQTARTNKAGKPKKAE
-653 RAKVKETKDAEDDD
+653 ETEEAQEFEEDEDD

-694 EFPAPVKKT
+694 EIPSPSKKP
-703 VTEQTS
+703 VTEEMS
-709 EKKSS
+709 EKKSPI
-714 EENQKTQPEKNETSV
+714 ENEKMDVPQKNE
-729 KKEKGLEVFDLN
+729 KGMEVFDLN

>member
-26 QAASGKTTIAVSSG
+26 KAASGKTTIAVSAG
-40 SINIGQTVTV
+40 SLNIGQTVTV

-71 AGILEFVSCTATYG
+71 AGILEFVSCNATYG

-92 VANDSFSV
+92 VASDSFSV

-119 VIFSTAEELDSMAGS
+119 VIYGTEEELDSMAGS
-134 STSVTVNNEAA
+134 STSVTVKNEAA
-145 GSSTGNNSS
+145 G
-154 AGTTGGNSA
+154 GNSTNNGSSGSNGNA
-163 GTGSN
+163 GNGSSSGTGSN

-209 TVDNSVT
+209 AVDNSVT

-225 NEKATIESVTGNTN
+225 NEKATVESVTGNTN

-263 TVTRQAAGNAGTT
+263 TVTRQAAGTT
-276 GCETTTT
+276 GSETTTT
-283 GGENGDS
+283 GGENGDDG
-290 ENGDAETPEDT
+290 NGDSETPEDT
-301 EEVPATETP
+301 EEVDTTETP
-310 ASQADV
+310 VSAADV
-316 VINDTTY
+316 VINNTTY
-323 HISDSFTEE
+323 HIADNFTEE
-332 QIPADFTEATVQFR
+332 QIPADFTEATVNFR
-346 GTECRGLTFNK
+346 GTECRGLTFDK

-368 NVDSTIGRFF
+368 NVDATTGRFF

-393 TSGES
+393 TAGES

-428 MTAYQLPA
+428 MTAYQLPV
-436 AEGEEASDFYVF
+436 EDGEEASDFYIF
-448 YAVNQDGTEGW
+448 YGVNQDGTEGW

-484 DDLAELQSEYDELSR
+484 DDLAALQSQYDELSK

-513 VIIFVLAVAV
+513 VLIFVLAIAV
-523 VIGLNIIFFGRKKKG
+523 VIILNIMLFGRKKKG
-538 KDELIEDDNVE
+538 KDELLEDDNVE
-549 LEDAEYDEDTDEDLD
+549 LEDAEYDEDID
-564 EDEVEDTENDKKH
+564 EDEVEDTETDKKPL
-577 FFGKFHGLRKKRNNA
+577 FGKFHGFRKKE
-592 DDFLMDEDEDF
+592 DDSLLDEGD
-603 SENQIKKN
+603 
-611 STQADITIIGT
+611 
-622 QPEISQE
+622 EISQE

-638 PSQEKTKKAEKIESE
+638 PSQKKTKKAEKIESE

-675 IEEEHPINR
+675 IEEDHPINR

-694 EFPAPVKKT
+694 EIPAPVKKT

-709 EKKSS
+709 EQKSS
-714 EENQKTQPEKNETSV
+714 EEDQKTQPEKNETSV

>member
-26 QAASGKTTIAVSSG
+26 KAASGKTTIAVSAS
-40 SINIGQTVTV
+40 SLNIGQTVTV

-71 AGILEFVSCTATYG
+71 AGILEFVSCNATYG

-92 VANDSFSV
+92 VASDSFSV

-119 VIFSTAEELDSMAGS
+119 VIYGTEEELDSMAGS
-134 STSVTVNNEAA
+134 STSVTVKNEAA
-145 GSSTGNNSS
+145 GSNTGN
-154 AGTTGGNSA
+154 
-163 GTGSN
+163 N

-247 KIVVKAENGTT
+247 QIVVKAENGTT

-263 TVTRQAAGNAGTT
+263 TVTRQATGTT
-276 GCETTTT
+276 GSETTTT

-290 ENGDAETPEDT
+290 GNSDDGNDDSGDPGDT
-301 EEVPATETP
+301 EEVDATETP
-310 ASQADV
+310 VPAADV
-316 VINDTTY
+316 VINNTTY
-323 HISDSFTEE
+323 HIADNFTEE
-332 QIPADFTEATVQFR
+332 QIPADFTETTVNFR
-346 GTECRGLTFNK
+346 GAECRGLTFDK

-368 NVDSTIGRFF
+368 NVDATTGRFF

-393 TSGES
+393 TAGES

-412 PDSYVQVS
+412 PESYVQVS
-420 LQMPESTV
+420 LQMLENTV

-436 AEGEEASDFYVF
+436 EDGEEASDFYIF

-477 ETADSSS
+477 ETADYSS
-484 DDLAELQSEYDELSR
+484 DDLAALQSQYDELSK

-513 VIIFVLAVAV
+513 VLIFVLAIAV
-523 VIGLNIIFFGRKKKG
+523 VIILNIMLFGRKKKG
-538 KDELIEDDNVE
+538 KDELSED
-549 LEDAEYDEDTDEDLD
+549 
-564 EDEVEDTENDKKH
+564 ND
-577 FFGKFHGLRKKRNNA
+577 
-592 DDFLMDEDEDF
+592 
-603 SENQIKKN
+603 
-611 STQADITIIGT
+611 
-622 QPEISQE
+622 PE
-629 KTIDLVLDE
+629 LDE
-638 PSQEKTKKAEKIESE
+638 PENEDDEANEETETEKKPFLGKFRGFRKKEKN
-653 RAKVKETKDAEDDD
+653 EDEDD

-694 EFPAPVKKT
+694 EIPSTSEKS
-703 VTEQTS
+703 VTEEKY

-714 EENQKTQPEKNETSV
+714 TENEKMDVLQKNETSV
-729 KKEKGLEVFDLN
+729 KNEKGMEVLDLN
-741 DL
+741 DLKYKIECRKLRTSLIK

>member
-26 QAASGKTTIAVSSG
+26 KAASGKTTIAVSAG
-40 SINIGQTVTV
+40 SLNIGQTVTV

-71 AGILEFVSCTATYG
+71 AGILEFVSCNATYG

-92 VANDSFSV
+92 VASDSFSV
-100 TLKAISAGK
+100 TLKAIAAGK

-134 STSVTVNNEAA
+134 STSVTVKNEAA
-145 GSSTGNNSS
+145 GSNGNAGNGSS
-154 AGTTGGNSA
+154 S

-168 NNTGSNTNTA
+168 NNTGSNTA

-247 KIVVKAENGTT
+247 QIVVKAENGTT

-263 TVTRQAAGNAGTT
+263 TVTRQAAGTT
-276 GCETTTT
+276 GSETTTT

-290 ENGDAETPEDT
+290 GNSDDGNDDSGDPGDT
-301 EEVPATETP
+301 EEVDATETP
-310 ASQADV
+310 VPAADV
-316 VINDTTY
+316 VINNTTY
-323 HISDSFTEE
+323 HIADNFTEE
-332 QIPADFTEATVQFR
+332 QIPADFTEATVNFR
-346 GTECRGLTFNK
+346 GTECRGLTFDK

-368 NVDSTIGRFF
+368 NVDATTGRFF

-393 TSGES
+393 TAGES

-412 PDSYVQVS
+412 PESYVQVS
-420 LQMPESTV
+420 LQMPENTV

-436 AEGEEASDFYVF
+436 EDGEEASDFYIF

-484 DDLAELQSEYDELSR
+484 DDLAALQSQYDELSK

-513 VIIFVLAVAV
+513 VLIFVLAIAV
-523 VIGLNIIFFGRKKKG
+523 VVILNIMLFGRKKKG
-538 KDELIEDDNVE
+538 KDELSEDD
-549 LEDAEYDEDTDEDLD
+549 D
-564 EDEVEDTENDKKH
+564 
-577 FFGKFHGLRKKRNNA
+577 
-592 DDFLMDEDEDF
+592 
-603 SENQIKKN
+603 
-611 STQADITIIGT
+611 
-622 QPEISQE
+622 PE
-629 KTIDLVLDE
+629 LDE
-638 PSQEKTKKAEKIESE
+638 PENEDDEANEETETEKKPFLGKFRGFRKKEKN
-653 RAKVKETKDAEDDD
+653 EDEDD

-694 EFPAPVKKT
+694 EIPSTSEKS
-703 VTEQTS
+703 VTEEKS

-714 EENQKTQPEKNETSV
+714 TENEKMDVPQKNETSV
-729 KKEKGLEVFDLN
+729 KNEKGMEVFDLN

>member
-26 QAASGKTTIAVSSG
+26 KAASGKTTIAVSAG
-40 SINIGQTVTV
+40 SLNIGQTVTV

-71 AGILEFVSCTATYG
+71 AGILEFVSCNATYG

-92 VANDSFSV
+92 VASDSFSV
-100 TLKAISAGK
+100 TLKAIAAGK

-134 STSVTVNNEAA
+134 STSVTVKNEAA
-145 GSSTGNNSS
+145 GSNTGNNSS
-154 AGTTGGNSA
+154 AGNNGSS
-163 GTGSN
+163 GSN
-168 NNTGSNTNTA
+168 GNAGNGSNTA

-247 KIVVKAENGTT
+247 QIVVKAENGTT

-263 TVTRQAAGNAGTT
+263 TVTRQAAGTT
-276 GCETTTT
+276 GSETTTT
-283 GGENGDS
+283 GGENGDDG
-290 ENGDAETPEDT
+290 NGDSETPEDT
-301 EEVPATETP
+301 EEVDATETP
-310 ASQADV
+310 VPAADV
-316 VINDTTY
+316 VINNTTY
-323 HISDSFTEE
+323 HIADNFTEE
-332 QIPADFTEATVQFR
+332 QIPADFTEATVHFR

-368 NVDSTIGRFF
+368 NVDATTGRFF

-393 TSGES
+393 TAGES
-398 SYVIPLL
+398 SYAIPLL

-412 PDSYVQVS
+412 PESYVQVS
-420 LQMPESTV
+420 LQMPENTV

-436 AEGEEASDFYVF
+436 EDGEEASDFYIF
-448 YAVNQDGTEGW
+448 YGVNQDGTEGW

-484 DDLAELQSEYDELSR
+484 DDLAALQSEYDELSK

-513 VIIFVLAVAV
+513 VLIFVLAIAV
-523 VIGLNIIFFGRKKKG
+523 VIILNIVLFGRKKKG
-538 KDELIEDDNVE
+538 KDELLEDDDSENE
-549 LEDAEYDEDTDEDLD
+549 ESEYESDE
-564 EDEVEDTENDKKH
+564 EDEFVEKSPEAPMKNAEN
-577 FFGKFHGLRKKRNNA
+577 
-592 DDFLMDEDEDF
+592 
-603 SENQIKKN
+603 
-611 STQADITIIGT
+611 
-622 QPEISQE
+622 
-629 KTIDLVLDE
+629 
-638 PSQEKTKKAEKIESE
+638 TKKASKAGQTARTNKAGKPKKAE
-653 RAKVKETKDAEDDD
+653 ETEEAQEFEEDEDD

-694 EFPAPVKKT
+694 EIPSPSKKP
-703 VTEQTS
+703 VTEETS
-709 EKKSS
+709 EKESS
-714 EENQKTQPEKNETSV
+714 TENVKMDEQQKNETSI
-729 KKEKGLEVFDLN
+729 KNEKGLEVFDLN

>member
-26 QAASGKTTIAVSSG
+26 KAASGKTTIAVSVG
-40 SINIGQTVTV
+40 SLNIGQTVTV

-71 AGILEFVSCTATYG
+71 AGILEFVSCNATYG

-92 VANDSFSV
+92 VASDSFSV

-119 VIFSTAEELDSMAGS
+119 VIYGTEEELDSMAGS
-134 STSVTVNNEAA
+134 STSVTVKNEAA
-145 GSSTGNNSS
+145 GSNTGN
-154 AGTTGGNSA
+154 
-163 GTGSN
+163 N

-263 TVTRQAAGNAGTT
+263 TVTRQAAGTT
-276 GCETTTT
+276 GSETTTT
-283 GGENGDS
+283 GGENGDDG
-290 ENGDAETPEDT
+290 NGDSETPEDT
-301 EEVPATETP
+301 EEVDTTETP
-310 ASQADV
+310 VSAADV
-316 VINDTTY
+316 VINNTTY
-323 HISDSFTEE
+323 HIADNFTEE
-332 QIPADFTEATVQFR
+332 QIPADFTEATVNFR
-346 GTECRGLTFNK
+346 GTECRGLTFDK

-368 NVDSTIGRFF
+368 NVDATTGRFF

-393 TSGES
+393 TAGES

-412 PDSYVQVS
+412 PESYVQVS
-420 LQMPESTV
+420 LQMPENTV
-428 MTAYQLPA
+428 MTAYQLPV
-436 AEGEEASDFYVF
+436 EDGEEASDFYIF
-448 YAVNQDGTEGW
+448 YGVNQDGTEGW

-484 DDLAELQSEYDELSR
+484 DDLAALQSEYDELSK

-513 VIIFVLAVAV
+513 VLIFVLAIAV
-523 VIGLNIIFFGRKKKG
+523 VIILNIVLFGRKKKG
-538 KDELIEDDNVE
+538 KDELLEDDNVE
-549 LEDAEYDEDTDEDLD
+549 LEDAEYDEDID
-564 EDEVEDTENDKKH
+564 EDEVEDTETDKKPL
-577 FFGKFHGLRKKRNNA
+577 FGKFHGFRKKA
-592 DDFLMDEDEDF
+592 
-603 SENQIKKN
+603 
-611 STQADITIIGT
+611 G
-622 QPEISQE
+622 
-629 KTIDLVLDE
+629 
-638 PSQEKTKKAEKIESE
+638 
-653 RAKVKETKDAEDDD
+653 
-667 YFDDEEEY
+667 
-675 IEEEHPINR
+675 
-684 AYREWNDYED
+684 
-694 EFPAPVKKT
+694 
-703 VTEQTS
+703 
-709 EKKSS
+709 
-714 EENQKTQPEKNETSV
+714 
-729 KKEKGLEVFDLN
+729 
-741 DL
+741 

>member
-26 QAASGKTTIAVSSG
+26 KAASGKTTIAVSAG
-40 SINIGQTVTV
+40 SLNIGQTVTV

-71 AGILEFVSCTATYG
+71 AGILEFVSCNATYG

-92 VANDSFSV
+92 VASDSFSV

-119 VIFSTAEELDSMAGS
+119 VIYGTEEELDSMAGS
-134 STSVTVNNEAA
+134 STSVTVKNEAA
-145 GSSTGNNSS
+145 GSNTGN
-154 AGTTGGNSA
+154 
-163 GTGSN
+163 N

-247 KIVVKAENGTT
+247 QIVVKAENGTT

-263 TVTRQAAGNAGTT
+263 TVTRQAAGTT
-276 GCETTTT
+276 GSETTTT
-283 GGENGDS
+283 GGENGDDGNVDS
-290 ENGDAETPEDT
+290 ETPEDT
-301 EEVPATETP
+301 EEVDTTETP
-310 ASQADV
+310 VSAADV
-316 VINDTTY
+316 VINNTTY
-323 HISDSFTEE
+323 HIADNFTEE
-332 QIPADFTEATVQFR
+332 QIPSDFTEATVNFR
-346 GTECRGLTFNK
+346 GAECRGLTFNK

-368 NVDSTIGRFF
+368 NVDATTGRFF

-393 TSGES
+393 TAGES
-398 SYVIPLL
+398 SYAIPLL

-412 PDSYVQVS
+412 PESYVQVS
-420 LQMPESTV
+420 LQMPENTV

-436 AEGEEASDFYVF
+436 EDGEEASDFYIF
-448 YAVNQDGTEGW
+448 YGVNQDGTEGW

-484 DDLAELQSEYDELSR
+484 DDLAALQSEYDELSK

-513 VIIFVLAVAV
+513 VLIFVLAIAV
-523 VIGLNIIFFGRKKKG
+523 VLILNIVLFGRKKKG
-538 KDELIEDDNVE
+538 KDEL
-549 LEDAEYDEDTDEDLD
+549 LEDNDSENEESEYESDE
-564 EDEVEDTENDKKH
+564 EDEFVEKSPEAPMKNAEN
-577 FFGKFHGLRKKRNNA
+577 
-592 DDFLMDEDEDF
+592 
-603 SENQIKKN
+603 
-611 STQADITIIGT
+611 
-622 QPEISQE
+622 
-629 KTIDLVLDE
+629 
-638 PSQEKTKKAEKIESE
+638 TKKASKAGQTARTNKAGKPKKAE
-653 RAKVKETKDAEDDD
+653 ETEEAQEFEEDEDD

-694 EFPAPVKKT
+694 EIPSPSKKP
-703 VTEQTS
+703 VTEEMS
-709 EKKSS
+709 EKKSPI
-714 EENQKTQPEKNETSV
+714 ENEKMDVPQKNE
-729 KKEKGLEVFDLN
+729 KGMEVFDLN

>member
-119 VIFSTAEELDSMAGS
+119 VIYGTEEELDSMAGS

-154 AGTTGGNSA
+154 AGTTGGNSV
-163 GTGSN
+163 G
-168 NNTGSNTNTA
+168 TGSNTNTA

-225 NEKATIESVTGNTN
+225 NEKATVESVTGNTN

-276 GCETTTT
+276 GGETTTT

-290 ENGDAETPEDT
+290 GNGDAETPEDT

-378 IYDETR
+378 IYDKTR

-484 DDLAELQSEYDELSR
+484 DDLAALQSEYDELSK
-499 KYKDAKSFSRNMIA
+499 KYKDVKSFSRNMIA

-622 QPEISQE
+622 QPEIRQE

-675 IEEEHPINR
+675 VEEDHPINR

-714 EENQKTQPEKNETSV
+714 EEDQKTQPEKNETSV

>member
-26 QAASGKTTIAVSSG
+26 KAASGKTTIAVSAS
-40 SINIGQTVTV
+40 SLNIGQTVTV

-71 AGILEFVSCTATYG
+71 AGILEFVSCNATYG

-92 VANDSFSV
+92 VASDSFSV

-119 VIFSTAEELDSMAGS
+119 VIYGTEEELDSMAGS
-134 STSVTVNNEAA
+134 STSVTVKNEAA
-145 GSSTGNNSS
+145 GSNGNAGNGSS
-154 AGTTGGNSA
+154 S

-168 NNTGSNTNTA
+168 NNTGSNTA

-225 NEKATIESVTGNTN
+225 NEKATVESVTGNTN

-263 TVTRQAAGNAGTT
+263 TVTRQAAGTT
-276 GCETTTT
+276 GSETTTT

-290 ENGDAETPEDT
+290 GNGDAETPEDT
-301 EEVPATETP
+301 EEVPATEAP
-310 ASQADV
+310 ASQAEV
-316 VINDTTY
+316 VINDTAY

-332 QIPADFTEATVQFR
+332 QIPADFTEAAVQFR
-346 GTECRGLTFNK
+346 GTECRGLSFNK
-357 GTISLIYLETD
+357 GMISLIYLETD

-384 DVVYDFMKF
+384 DVIYDFMKF
-393 TSGES
+393 TAGES

-484 DDLAELQSEYDELSR
+484 DDLAALQSEYDELSK

-513 VIIFVLAVAV
+513 VLIFVLAIAV
-523 VIGLNIIFFGRKKKG
+523 VVILNIMLFGRKKKG
-538 KDELIEDDNVE
+538 KDELSEDDDPE
-549 LEDAEYDEDTDEDLD
+549 LDEPEDEDDEAN
-564 EDEVEDTENDKKH
+564 EETETEKKPLL
-577 FFGKFHGLRKKRNNA
+577 GKFHGFRKKEKN
-592 DDFLMDEDEDF
+592 EDE
-603 SENQIKKN
+603 
-611 STQADITIIGT
+611 
-622 QPEISQE
+622 
-629 KTIDLVLDE
+629 
-638 PSQEKTKKAEKIESE
+638 
-653 RAKVKETKDAEDDD
+653 DD

-675 IEEEHPINR
+675 IEEDHPINR

-694 EFPAPVKKT
+694 EIPSTSEKS
-703 VTEQTS
+703 VTEEKS

-714 EENQKTQPEKNETSV
+714 TENEKMDVPQKNETSV
-729 KKEKGLEVFDLN
+729 KNEKGMEVFDLN

>member
-26 QAASGKTTIAVSSG
+26 KAASGKTTIAVSAG
-40 SINIGQTVTV
+40 SLNIGQTVTV

-71 AGILEFVSCTATYG
+71 AGILEFVSCNATYG

-92 VANDSFSV
+92 VASDSFSV

-119 VIFSTAEELDSMAGS
+119 VIYGTEEELDSMAGS
-134 STSVTVNNEAA
+134 STSVTVKNEAA
-145 GSSTGNNSS
+145 GSNTGNNSS
-154 AGTTGGNSA
+154 AGNNGSSGSNGNAGNGSSS

-168 NNTGSNTNTA
+168 NNTGSNTA

-263 TVTRQAAGNAGTT
+263 TVTRQAAGTT
-276 GCETTTT
+276 GSETTTT
-283 GGENGDS
+283 GGENGDDG
-290 ENGDAETPEDT
+290 NGDSETPEDT
-301 EEVPATETP
+301 EEVDATETP
-310 ASQADV
+310 VPAADV
-316 VINDTTY
+316 VINNTTY
-323 HISDSFTEE
+323 HIADNFTEE
-332 QIPADFTEATVQFR
+332 QIPADFTEATVNFR
-346 GTECRGLTFNK
+346 GAECRGLTFNK

-368 NVDSTIGRFF
+368 NVDATTGRFF

-393 TSGES
+393 TAGES
-398 SYVIPLL
+398 SYAIPLL

-412 PDSYVQVS
+412 PESYVQVS
-420 LQMPESTV
+420 LQMPENTV

-436 AEGEEASDFYVF
+436 EDGEEASDFYIF
-448 YAVNQDGTEGW
+448 YGVNQDGTEGW

-484 DDLAELQSEYDELSR
+484 DDLAALQSEYDELSK

-513 VIIFVLAVAV
+513 VIIFVLAIAAV
-523 VIGLNIIFFGRKKKG
+523 VILNIVLFGRKKKG
-538 KDELIEDDNVE
+538 KDELLEDDDSENE
-549 LEDAEYDEDTDEDLD
+549 ESEYESDE
-564 EDEVEDTENDKKH
+564 EDEFVEKSPEAPMKNAEN
-577 FFGKFHGLRKKRNNA
+577 
-592 DDFLMDEDEDF
+592 
-603 SENQIKKN
+603 
-611 STQADITIIGT
+611 
-622 QPEISQE
+622 
-629 KTIDLVLDE
+629 
-638 PSQEKTKKAEKIESE
+638 TKKASKAGQTARTNKAGKPKKAE
-653 RAKVKETKDAEDDD
+653 ETEEAQEFEEDEDD

-694 EFPAPVKKT
+694 EIPSQSKKP
-703 VTEQTS
+703 VTEETS
-709 EKKSS
+709 EKESS
-714 EENQKTQPEKNETSV
+714 TENVKMDEQQKNETSI
-729 KKEKGLEVFDLN
+729 KNEKRLEVFDLN

>member
-26 QAASGKTTIAVSSG
+26 KAASGKTTIAVSAS
-40 SINIGQTVTV
+40 SLNIGQTVTV
-50 TAKALSAS
+50 TAKALSSS
-58 GDSAYANMVLTYD
+58 GESAFANMVLTYD
-71 AGILEFVSCTATYG
+71 ASILEFVSCTTTYG

-100 TLKAISAGK
+100 TLKAIAAGK
-109 ASISLSATDG
+109 ASLSLSATDG
-119 VIFSTAEELDSMAGS
+119 VIFSTAEELESMAGS
-134 STSVTVNNEAA
+134 STSVTVNNEA
-145 GSSTGNNSS
+145 STG
-154 AGTTGGNSA
+154 
-163 GTGSN
+163 
-168 NNTGSNTNTA
+168 NTGSNTGTNNESSSTGNGSSTA

-263 TVTRQAAGNAGTT
+263 TVTRQAAGTT
-276 GCETTTT
+276 GGETTTT
-283 GGENGDS
+283 GGENGDDG
-290 ENGDAETPEDT
+290 NGDSETPEDT
-301 EEVPATETP
+301 EEVDTTETP
-310 ASQADV
+310 VPAADV
-316 VINDTTY
+316 VINNTTY
-323 HISDSFTEE
+323 HIADNFTEE
-332 QIPADFTEATVQFR
+332 QIPADFTEATVHFR

-368 NVDSTIGRFF
+368 NVDATTGRFF

-393 TSGES
+393 TAGES
-398 SYVIPLL
+398 SYAIPLL

-412 PDSYVQVS
+412 PESYVQVS
-420 LQMPESTV
+420 LQMPENTV
-428 MTAYQLPA
+428 MTAYQLPV
-436 AEGEEASDFYVF
+436 EDGEETSDFYIF
-448 YAVNQDGTEGW
+448 YGVNQDGTEGW

-484 DDLAELQSEYDELSR
+484 DDLAALQSEYDELSK

-513 VIIFVLAVAV
+513 VLIFVLAIAV
-523 VIGLNIIFFGRKKKG
+523 VIILNIVLFGRKKQG
-538 KDELIEDDNVE
+538 KDELLEDDDSENEESEYESDEEDVE
-549 LEDAEYDEDTDEDLD
+549 NEE
-564 EDEVEDTENDKKH
+564 TENEKKSL
-577 FFGKFHGLRKKRNNA
+577 FGKFHGFRKKEKNE
-592 DDFLMDEDEDF
+592 DDFLMDDDNEKTEETKEAQELDEDED
-603 SENQIKKN
+603 
-611 STQADITIIGT
+611 G
-622 QPEISQE
+622 
-629 KTIDLVLDE
+629 
-638 PSQEKTKKAEKIESE
+638 
-653 RAKVKETKDAEDDD
+653 

-675 IEEEHPINR
+675 IEEDHPINR

-694 EFPAPVKKT
+694 EIPSPSKKP
-703 VTEQTS
+703 VTEETS
-709 EKKSS
+709 EKESS
-714 EENQKTQPEKNETSV
+714 TENEKMDEQQKNETSI
-729 KKEKGLEVFDLN
+729 KNEKGLEVFDLN

>member
-26 QAASGKTTIAVSSG
+26 KAASGKTTIAVSAG
-40 SINIGQTVTV
+40 SLNIGQTVTV

-71 AGILEFVSCTATYG
+71 AGILEFVSCNATYG

-92 VANDSFSV
+92 VASDSFSV

-119 VIFSTAEELDSMAGS
+119 VIYGTEEELDSMAGS
-134 STSVTVNNEAA
+134 STSVTVKNEAA
-145 GSSTGNNSS
+145 GSNTGN
-154 AGTTGGNSA
+154 
-163 GTGSN
+163 N

-247 KIVVKAENGTT
+247 QIVVKAENGTT

-263 TVTRQAAGNAGTT
+263 TVTRQAAGTT
-276 GCETTTT
+276 GSETTTT
-283 GGENGDS
+283 GGENGDDG
-290 ENGDAETPEDT
+290 NGDSETPEDT
-301 EEVPATETP
+301 EEVDTTETP
-310 ASQADV
+310 VSAADV
-316 VINDTTY
+316 VINNTTY
-323 HISDSFTEE
+323 HIADNFTEE
-332 QIPADFTEATVQFR
+332 QIPADFTEATVNFR
-346 GTECRGLTFNK
+346 GTECRGLTFDK

-368 NVDSTIGRFF
+368 NVDATTGRFF

-393 TSGES
+393 TAGES

-412 PDSYVQVS
+412 PESYVQVS
-420 LQMPESTV
+420 LQMPENTV
-428 MTAYQLPA
+428 MTAYQLPV
-436 AEGEEASDFYVF
+436 EDGEEASDFYIF
-448 YAVNQDGTEGW
+448 YGVNQDGTEGW

-484 DDLAELQSEYDELSR
+484 DDLAALQSEYDELSK

-513 VIIFVLAVAV
+513 VLIFVLAIAV
-523 VIGLNIIFFGRKKKG
+523 VIILNIVLFGRKKKG
-538 KDELIEDDNVE
+538 KDELLEDDNVE
-549 LEDAEYDEDTDEDLD
+549 LEDAEYDEDID
-564 EDEVEDTENDKKH
+564 EDEVEDTETDKKPL
-577 FFGKFHGLRKKRNNA
+577 FGKFHGFRKKE
-592 DDFLMDEDEDF
+592 DDSLLDEGD
-603 SENQIKKN
+603 
-611 STQADITIIGT
+611 
-622 QPEISQE
+622 EISQE

-675 IEEEHPINR
+675 IEEDHPINR

-694 EFPAPVKKT
+694 EIPAPVKKT

-709 EKKSS
+709 EQKSS
-714 EENQKTQPEKNETSV
+714 EEDQKTQPEKNETSV

>member
-26 QAASGKTTIAVSSG
+26 KAASGKTTIAVSAG
-40 SINIGQTVTV
+40 SLNIGQTVTV

-71 AGILEFVSCTATYG
+71 AGILEFVSCNATYG

-92 VANDSFSV
+92 VASDSFSV

-119 VIFSTAEELDSMAGS
+119 VIYGTEEELDSMAGS
-134 STSVTVNNEAA
+134 STSVTVKNEAA
-145 GSSTGNNSS
+145 GSNTGNNSS
-154 AGTTGGNSA
+154 AGNNGSSGSNGNAGNGSSS

-168 NNTGSNTNTA
+168 NNTGSNTA

-247 KIVVKAENGTT
+247 QIVVKAENGTT

-263 TVTRQAAGNAGTT
+263 TVTRQAAGTT
-276 GCETTTT
+276 GSETTTT
-283 GGENGDS
+283 GGENGDDGNVDS
-290 ENGDAETPEDT
+290 ETPEDT
-301 EEVPATETP
+301 EEVDTTETP
-310 ASQADV
+310 VSAADV
-316 VINDTTY
+316 VINNTTY
-323 HISDSFTEE
+323 HIADNFTEE
-332 QIPADFTEATVQFR
+332 QIPSDFTEATVNFR
-346 GTECRGLTFNK
+346 GAECRGLTFNK

-368 NVDSTIGRFF
+368 NVDATTGRFF

-393 TSGES
+393 TAGES
-398 SYVIPLL
+398 SYAIPLL

-412 PDSYVQVS
+412 PESYVQVS
-420 LQMPESTV
+420 LQMPENTV

-436 AEGEEASDFYVF
+436 EDGEEASDFYIF
-448 YAVNQDGTEGW
+448 YGVNQDGTEGW

-484 DDLAELQSEYDELSR
+484 DDLAALQGEYDELSK

-513 VIIFVLAVAV
+513 VIIFVLAIAV
-523 VIGLNIIFFGRKKKG
+523 VIILNIVLFGRKKKG
-538 KDELIEDDNVE
+538 KDEL
-549 LEDAEYDEDTDEDLD
+549 LEDNDSENEESEYESDE
-564 EDEVEDTENDKKH
+564 EDEFVEKSPEAPMKNAEN
-577 FFGKFHGLRKKRNNA
+577 
-592 DDFLMDEDEDF
+592 
-603 SENQIKKN
+603 
-611 STQADITIIGT
+611 
-622 QPEISQE
+622 
-629 KTIDLVLDE
+629 
-638 PSQEKTKKAEKIESE
+638 TKKASKAGQTARTNKARKPKKAE
-653 RAKVKETKDAEDDD
+653 ETEEAQEFEEDEDD

-694 EFPAPVKKT
+694 EIPSPSKKP
-703 VTEQTS
+703 VTEEMS
-709 EKKSS
+709 EKKSPI
-714 EENQKTQPEKNETSV
+714 ENEKMDVPQKNE
-729 KKEKGLEVFDLN
+729 KGMEVFDLN

>member
-26 QAASGKTTIAVSSG
+26 KAASGKTTIAVSAG
-40 SINIGQTVTV
+40 SLNIGQTVTV

-71 AGILEFVSCTATYG
+71 AGILEFVSCNATYG

-92 VANDSFSV
+92 VASDSFSV

-119 VIFSTAEELDSMAGS
+119 VIYGTEEELDSMAGS
-134 STSVTVNNEAA
+134 STSVTVKNEAA
-145 GSSTGNNSS
+145 GSNTGN
-154 AGTTGGNSA
+154 
-163 GTGSN
+163 N

-247 KIVVKAENGTT
+247 QIVVKAENGTT

-263 TVTRQAAGNAGTT
+263 TVTRQAAGTT
-276 GCETTTT
+276 GSETTTT
-283 GGENGDS
+283 GGENGDDGNVDS
-290 ENGDAETPEDT
+290 ETPEDT
-301 EEVPATETP
+301 EEVDTTETP
-310 ASQADV
+310 VSAADV
-316 VINDTTY
+316 VINNTTY
-323 HISDSFTEE
+323 HIADNFTEE
-332 QIPADFTEATVQFR
+332 QIPSDFTEATVNFR
-346 GTECRGLTFNK
+346 GAECRGLTFNK

-368 NVDSTIGRFF
+368 NVDATTGRFF

-393 TSGES
+393 TAGES
-398 SYVIPLL
+398 SYAIPLL

-412 PDSYVQVS
+412 PESYVQVS
-420 LQMPESTV
+420 LQMPENTV

-436 AEGEEASDFYVF
+436 EDGEEASDFYIF
-448 YAVNQDGTEGW
+448 YGVNQDGTEGW

-484 DDLAELQSEYDELSR
+484 DDLAALQSEYDELSK

-513 VIIFVLAVAV
+513 VLIFVLAIAV
-523 VIGLNIIFFGRKKKG
+523 VIILNIVLFGRKKKG
-538 KDELIEDDNVE
+538 KDELLEDDNVE
-549 LEDAEYDEDTDEDLD
+549 LEDAEYDEDID
-564 EDEVEDTENDKKH
+564 EDEVEDTETDKKPL
-577 FFGKFHGLRKKRNNA
+577 FGKFHGFRKKE
-592 DDFLMDEDEDF
+592 DDSLLDEGD
-603 SENQIKKN
+603 
-611 STQADITIIGT
+611 
-622 QPEISQE
+622 EISQE

-675 IEEEHPINR
+675 IEEDHPINR

-694 EFPAPVKKT
+694 EIPTPVKKT

-709 EKKSS
+709 EQKSS
-714 EENQKTQPEKNETSV
+714 EEDQKTQPEKNETCV

>member
-26 QAASGKTTIAVSSG
+26 KAASGKTTIAVSAS
-40 SINIGQTVTV
+40 SLNIGQTVTV

-71 AGILEFVSCTATYG
+71 AGILEFVSCNATYG

-92 VANDSFSV
+92 VASDSFSV
-100 TLKAISAGK
+100 TLKAIAAGK

-134 STSVTVNNEAA
+134 STSVTIKNEAA
-145 GSSTGNNSS
+145 GSNGNAGNGSS
-154 AGTTGGNSA
+154 S

-168 NNTGSNTNTA
+168 NNTGSNTA

-209 TVDNSVT
+209 AVDNSVT

-225 NEKATIESVTGNTN
+225 NEKATVESVTGNTN

-263 TVTRQAAGNAGTT
+263 TVTRQAAGTT
-276 GCETTTT
+276 GSETTTT

-290 ENGDAETPEDT
+290 GNSDDGNDDSGDPGDT
-301 EEVPATETP
+301 EEVDATETP
-310 ASQADV
+310 VPAADV
-316 VINDTTY
+316 VINNTTY
-323 HISDSFTEE
+323 HIADNFTEE
-332 QIPADFTEATVQFR
+332 QIPADFTETTVNFR
-346 GTECRGLTFNK
+346 GAECRGLTFNK

-368 NVDSTIGRFF
+368 NVDATTGRFF

-393 TSGES
+393 TAGES
-398 SYVIPLL
+398 SYAIPLL

-412 PDSYVQVS
+412 PESYVQVS
-420 LQMPESTV
+420 LQMPENTV

-436 AEGEEASDFYVF
+436 EDGEEASDFYIF

-484 DDLAELQSEYDELSR
+484 DDLAALQSEYDELSK

-513 VIIFVLAVAV
+513 VLIFVLAIAV
-523 VIGLNIIFFGRKKKG
+523 VVILNIMLFGRKKKG
-538 KDELIEDDNVE
+538 KDELSEDDNVE
-549 LEDAEYDEDTDEDLD
+549 LEDAEYDEDID
-564 EDEVEDTENDKKH
+564 EDEVEDTETDKKPL
-577 FFGKFHGLRKKRNNA
+577 FGKFHGFRKKE
-592 DDFLMDEDEDF
+592 DDSLLDEGD
-603 SENQIKKN
+603 
-611 STQADITIIGT
+611 
-622 QPEISQE
+622 EISQE

-638 PSQEKTKKAEKIESE
+638 PSQKKTKKAEKIESE

-675 IEEEHPINR
+675 IEEDHPINR

-694 EFPAPVKKT
+694 EIPAPVKKT

-709 EKKSS
+709 EQKSS
-714 EENQKTQPEKNETSV
+714 EEDQKTQPEKNETSV

>member
-1 MKKKLGVIITLL
+1 MESKMKKKLGVIITLL

-26 QAASGKTTIAVSSG
+26 KAASGKTTIAVSAG
-40 SINIGQTVTV
+40 SLNIGQTVTV

-71 AGILEFVSCTATYG
+71 AGILEFVSCNATYG

-92 VANDSFSV
+92 VASDSFSV

-119 VIFSTAEELDSMAGS
+119 VIYGTEEELDSMAGS
-134 STSVTVNNEAA
+134 STSVTVKNEAA
-145 GSSTGNNSS
+145 GSNTGN
-154 AGTTGGNSA
+154 
-163 GTGSN
+163 N

-263 TVTRQAAGNAGTT
+263 TVTRQAAGTT
-276 GCETTTT
+276 GSETTTT
-283 GGENGDS
+283 GGENGDDG
-290 ENGDAETPEDT
+290 NGDSETPEDT
-301 EEVPATETP
+301 EEVDATETP
-310 ASQADV
+310 VPAADV
-316 VINDTTY
+316 VINNTTY
-323 HISDSFTEE
+323 HIADNFTEE
-332 QIPADFTEATVQFR
+332 QIPADFTEATVNFR
-346 GTECRGLTFNK
+346 GAECRGLTFNK

-368 NVDSTIGRFF
+368 NVDATTGRFF

-393 TSGES
+393 TAGES
-398 SYVIPLL
+398 SYAIPLL

-412 PDSYVQVS
+412 PESYVQVS
-420 LQMPESTV
+420 LQMPENTV

-436 AEGEEASDFYVF
+436 EDGEEASDFYIF
-448 YAVNQDGTEGW
+448 YGVNQDGTEGW

-484 DDLAELQSEYDELSR
+484 DDLAALQSEYDELSK

-513 VIIFVLAVAV
+513 VLIFVLAIAV
-523 VIGLNIIFFGRKKKG
+523 VIMLNIMLFGRKKKG
-538 KDELIEDDNVE
+538 KDELSEDNDPELDEPENEDDEANE
-549 LEDAEYDEDTDEDLD
+549 E
-564 EDEVEDTENDKKH
+564 TETEKKP
-577 FFGKFHGLRKKRNNA
+577 FLGKFHGFRKKEKN
-592 DDFLMDEDEDF
+592 EDE
-603 SENQIKKN
+603 
-611 STQADITIIGT
+611 
-622 QPEISQE
+622 
-629 KTIDLVLDE
+629 
-638 PSQEKTKKAEKIESE
+638 
-653 RAKVKETKDAEDDD
+653 DD

-694 EFPAPVKKT
+694 EIPSPSKKP
-703 VTEQTS
+703 VTEEMS
-709 EKKSS
+709 EKKSPI
-714 EENQKTQPEKNETSV
+714 ENEKIDVPQKNE
-729 KKEKGLEVFDLN
+729 KGMEVFDLN

>member
-26 QAASGKTTIAVSSG
+26 KAASGKTTIAVSAG
-40 SINIGQTVTV
+40 SLNIGQTVTV

-71 AGILEFVSCTATYG
+71 AGILEFVSCNATYG

-92 VANDSFSV
+92 VASDSFSV

-119 VIFSTAEELDSMAGS
+119 VIYGTEEELDSMAGS
-134 STSVTVNNEAA
+134 STSVTVKNEAA
-145 GSSTGNNSS
+145 GSNTGNNS
-154 AGTTGGNSA
+154 
-163 GTGSN
+163 
-168 NNTGSNTNTA
+168 NTGSNTNTA

-247 KIVVKAENGTT
+247 QIVVKAENGTT

-263 TVTRQAAGNAGTT
+263 TVTRQAAGTT
-276 GCETTTT
+276 GSETTTT
-283 GGENGDS
+283 GS
-290 ENGDAETPEDT
+290 ENGDDGNGDSETPEDT
-301 EEVPATETP
+301 EEVDTTETP
-310 ASQADV
+310 VSAADV
-316 VINDTTY
+316 VINNTTY
-323 HISDSFTEE
+323 HIADNFTEE
-332 QIPADFTEATVQFR
+332 QIPADFTEATVNFR
-346 GTECRGLTFNK
+346 GTECRGLTFDK

-368 NVDSTIGRFF
+368 NVDATTGRFF

-393 TSGES
+393 TAGES

-412 PDSYVQVS
+412 PESYVQVS
-420 LQMPESTV
+420 LQMPENTV
-428 MTAYQLPA
+428 MTAYQLPV
-436 AEGEEASDFYVF
+436 EDGEEASDFYIF
-448 YAVNQDGTEGW
+448 YGVNQDGTEGW

-484 DDLAELQSEYDELSR
+484 DDLAALQSEYDELSK

-513 VIIFVLAVAV
+513 VLIFVLAIAV
-523 VIGLNIIFFGRKKKG
+523 VIILNIVLFGRKKKG
-538 KDELIEDDNVE
+538 KDEL
-549 LEDAEYDEDTDEDLD
+549 LEDNDSENEESEYESDE
-564 EDEVEDTENDKKH
+564 EDEFVEKSPEAPMKNAEN
-577 FFGKFHGLRKKRNNA
+577 
-592 DDFLMDEDEDF
+592 
-603 SENQIKKN
+603 
-611 STQADITIIGT
+611 
-622 QPEISQE
+622 
-629 KTIDLVLDE
+629 
-638 PSQEKTKKAEKIESE
+638 TKKASKAGQTARTNKAGKPKKAE
-653 RAKVKETKDAEDDD
+653 ETEEAQEFEEDEDD
-667 YFDDEEEY
+667 YFDDEE
-675 IEEEHPINR
+675 
-684 AYREWNDYED
+684 
-694 EFPAPVKKT
+694 
-703 VTEQTS
+703 
-709 EKKSS
+709 
-714 EENQKTQPEKNETSV
+714 
-729 KKEKGLEVFDLN
+729 
-741 DL
+741 

>member
-26 QAASGKTTIAVSSG
+26 KAASGKTTIAVSAG
-40 SINIGQTVTV
+40 SLNIGQTVTV

-71 AGILEFVSCTATYG
+71 AGILEFVSCNATYG

-92 VANDSFSV
+92 VASDSFSV

-119 VIFSTAEELDSMAGS
+119 VIYGTEEELDSMAGS
-134 STSVTVNNEAA
+134 STSVTVKNEAA
-145 GSSTGNNSS
+145 GSNTGN
-154 AGTTGGNSA
+154 
-163 GTGSN
+163 N

-263 TVTRQAAGNAGTT
+263 TVTRQAAGTT
-276 GCETTTT
+276 GSETTTT
-283 GGENGDS
+283 GGENGDDG
-290 ENGDAETPEDT
+290 NGDSETPEDT
-301 EEVPATETP
+301 EEVDTTETP
-310 ASQADV
+310 VSAADV
-316 VINDTTY
+316 VINNTTY
-323 HISDSFTEE
+323 HIADNFTEE
-332 QIPADFTEATVQFR
+332 QIPSDFTEATVNFR
-346 GTECRGLTFNK
+346 GAECRGLTFNK

-368 NVDSTIGRFF
+368 NVDATTGRFF

-393 TSGES
+393 TAGES
-398 SYVIPLL
+398 SYAIPLL

-412 PDSYVQVS
+412 PESYVQVS
-420 LQMPESTV
+420 LQMPENTV

-436 AEGEEASDFYVF
+436 EDGEEASDFYIF
-448 YAVNQDGTEGW
+448 YGVNQDGTEGW

-484 DDLAELQSEYDELSR
+484 DDLAALQSEYDELSK

-513 VIIFVLAVAV
+513 VLIFVLAIAV
-523 VIGLNIIFFGRKKKG
+523 VIILNIVLFGRKKKG
-538 KDELIEDDNVE
+538 KDEL
-549 LEDAEYDEDTDEDLD
+549 LEDNDSENEESEYESDE
-564 EDEVEDTENDKKH
+564 EDEFVEKSPEAPMKNAEN
-577 FFGKFHGLRKKRNNA
+577 
-592 DDFLMDEDEDF
+592 
-603 SENQIKKN
+603 
-611 STQADITIIGT
+611 
-622 QPEISQE
+622 
-629 KTIDLVLDE
+629 
-638 PSQEKTKKAEKIESE
+638 TKKASKAGQTARTNKAGKPKKAE
-653 RAKVKETKDAEDDD
+653 ETEEAQEFEEDEDD

-694 EFPAPVKKT
+694 EIPSPSKKP
-703 VTEQTS
+703 VTEEMS
-709 EKKSS
+709 EKKSPI
-714 EENQKTQPEKNETSV
+714 ENEKMDVPQKNE
-729 KKEKGLEVFDLN
+729 KGMEVFDLN

>member
-26 QAASGKTTIAVSSG
+26 KAASGKTTIAVSAG
-40 SINIGQTVTV
+40 SLNIGQTVTV

-71 AGILEFVSCTATYG
+71 AGILEFVSCNATYG

-92 VANDSFSV
+92 VASDSFSV

-119 VIFSTAEELDSMAGS
+119 VIYGTEEELDSMAGS
-134 STSVTVNNEAA
+134 STSVTVKNEAA
-145 GSSTGNNSS
+145 GSNTGN
-154 AGTTGGNSA
+154 
-163 GTGSN
+163 N

-247 KIVVKAENGTT
+247 QIVVKAENGTT

-263 TVTRQAAGNAGTT
+263 TVTRQAAGTT
-276 GCETTTT
+276 GSETTTT
-283 GGENGDS
+283 GGENGDDGNVDS
-290 ENGDAETPEDT
+290 ETPEDT
-301 EEVPATETP
+301 EEVDTTETP
-310 ASQADV
+310 VSAADV
-316 VINDTTY
+316 VINNTTY
-323 HISDSFTEE
+323 HIADNFTEE
-332 QIPADFTEATVQFR
+332 QIPSDFTEATVNFR
-346 GTECRGLTFNK
+346 GAECRGLTFNK

-368 NVDSTIGRFF
+368 NVDATTGRFF

-393 TSGES
+393 TAGES

-484 DDLAELQSEYDELSR
+484 DDLAALQSEYDELSK

-513 VIIFVLAVAV
+513 VLIFVLAIAV
-523 VIGLNIIFFGRKKKG
+523 VIILNIVLFGRKKKG
-538 KDELIEDDNVE
+538 KDEL
-549 LEDAEYDEDTDEDLD
+549 LEDNDSENEESEYESDE
-564 EDEVEDTENDKKH
+564 EDEFVEKSPEAPMKNAEN
-577 FFGKFHGLRKKRNNA
+577 
-592 DDFLMDEDEDF
+592 
-603 SENQIKKN
+603 
-611 STQADITIIGT
+611 
-622 QPEISQE
+622 
-629 KTIDLVLDE
+629 
-638 PSQEKTKKAEKIESE
+638 TKKASKAGQTARTNKAGKPKKAE
-653 RAKVKETKDAEDDD
+653 ETEEAQEFEEDEDD

-694 EFPAPVKKT
+694 EIPSQSKKP
-703 VTEQTS
+703 VTEEMS
-709 EKKSS
+709 EKKSPI
-714 EENQKTQPEKNETSV
+714 ENEKMDVPQKNE
-729 KKEKGLEVFDLN
+729 KGMEVFDLN